1 MSSSP
6 ANPAPSPAKPRHR
19 RVTPLSARGEP
30 VVWITGMAMV
40 VCSMMIIALLALTVV
55 TGLLTFWPRPIDR
68 ITLRSGEELLGVPV
82 REEAYDAGPEDAST
96 IAALRAAGK
105 LDDSMFDDDDRP
117 IRRLYR
123 VGNREIYGEPFKWVP
138 LFSIEESSREPR
150 AVLLERLDWGVW
162 IGVPEAVIRQEEVV
176 LPAEAQVAE
185 QGRTESGLRFEQR
198 AIGAS
203 ESGGQRVL
211 RRTFL
216 AEGDTAWDV
225 FTQVHT
231 QARATAA
238 RVTRMQKHDV
248 GQVNYKL
255 EAARI
260 EYREAELEL
269 ARAQSGRYRPIGY
282 GLWIPIAGLAFAGI
296 GGGVWFAVSRQR
308 RERVGRAGPAGL
320 RMAGAVAWCIGL
332 AAMLG
337 AWLERPWSA
346 PSMTPERLAE
356 ARAEYE
362 ARTATLNAEYE
373 AILDRIRAID
383 AEDAAMRLVVREV
396 TTDRFA
402 PVRQTDADEPLRV
415 SQVVLGFE
423 ANQLTLGGKLG
434 VYFERWREFIFDP
447 PRDTNTAGGI
457 FPVIFGTVAL
467 TILLSIVVV
476 PLGVVAALYMREYA
490 KQGLVI
496 SIVRIAVNNLAGVPS
511 IVYGVFGLGFFCYF
525 VGEFVDTGPKA
536 ASVMSRGSWWV
547 GVAVLVAAGVS
558 AAWLG
563 LFARPTPGTAATATQ
578 RWMGWAAASI
588 WIASACGAIWLI
600 LGTPYFTGLFEASL
614 PNSVFR
620 SRGLLW
626 SALTLALLTLPVVI
640 VATEEAIAA
649 VPRTMREG
657 SYGCGASKWQ
667 TIRRIVLP
675 RAMPGIMT
683 GMILAMAR
691 GAGEVAPLMLVGV
704 VKLAPELP
712 IDGHFPFVHLE
723 RSFMHL
729 GFHIYDVGFQSPDS
743 EAARP
748 LVWSTTL
755 VLVIVVLMLNL
766 SAIRLRSRLRRRFV
780 GGAF

>member
-1 MSSSP
+1 MSAIP
-6 ANPAPSPAKPRHR
+6 VNPTQPRRHR

-40 VCSMMIIALLALTVV
+40 VCTLMIVVLLSLAAVM
-55 TGLLTFWPRPIDR
+55 GSLTFWPRPIDHV
-68 ITLRSGEELLGVPV
+68 TLRSGEKLLGVPV
-82 REEAYDAGPEDAST
+82 REESYDPGPEDAAA
-96 IAALRAAGK
+96 IAAARAEGK
-105 LDDSMFDDDDRP
+105 LDGAALDRDGRP

-138 LFSIEESSREPR
+138 LFTIAERHSEPR

-162 IGVPEAVIRQEEVV
+162 IGVPEAIVRQEEVV
-176 LPAEAQVAE
+176 LPDGAEVAATG
-185 QGRTESGLRFEQR
+185 QDASGLRFEQR
-198 AIGAS
+198 AVGQDAN
-203 ESGGQRVL
+203 GRQRVM

-216 AEGDTAWDV
+216 AEGDASWKV
-225 FTQVHT
+225 FNEFHPL
-231 QARATAA
+231 ARATAA
-238 RVTRMQKHDV
+238 RVKSMQRADV
-248 GQVNYKL
+248 GDVNARID
-255 EAARI
+255 AARLS
-260 EYREAELEL
+260 YRDAELQL
-269 ARAQSGRYRPIGY
+269 SRAKSGRYTPIGF
-282 GLWIPIAGLAFAGI
+282 GWWLAIAGTAAAALACAI
-296 GGGVWFAVSRQR
+296 GLPLSRQR
-308 RERVGRAGPAGL
+308 RNHDGRPQPIAF
-320 RMAGAVAWCIGL
+320 RMATAAAWLLGL
-332 AAMLG
+332 AALLG
-337 AWLERPWSA
+337 AWLERPWAA
-346 PSMTPERLAE
+346 PSMTEERLAE
-356 ARAEYE
+356 ARTDYE
-362 ARTATLNAEYE
+362 RQTAQLNAEYE
-373 AILDRIRAID
+373 ALLARIRAID
-383 AEDAAMRLVVREV
+383 AEDAAIRLVVREE
-396 TTDRFA
+396 TSGRFA
-402 PVRQTDADEPLRV
+402 PIRQTEPDEPLRL
-415 SQVVLGFE
+415 SQVVRGIEANRLGFW
-423 ANQLTLGGKLG
+423 GKAS
-434 VYFERWREFIFDP
+434 VYIQRWCEFLFDE

-457 FPVIFGTVAL
+457 FPVIFGTVSL

-490 KQGLVI
+490 RQGLVI
-496 SIVRIAVNNLAGVPS
+496 SAVRIAVNNLAGVPS

-536 ASVMSRGSWWV
+536 ASVASRAGWWIGVLTLV
-547 GVAVLVAAGVS
+547 GAGVG

-563 LFARPTPGTAATATQ
+563 LFARPTPGTAPSRNQ
-578 RWMGWAAASI
+578 GFMGWAAALI
-588 WIASACGAIWLI
+588 WVVAAGGAVWLI
-600 LGTPYFTGLFEASL
+600 LTTPYFTGLYEASL

-712 IDGHFPFVHLE
+712 VDGRFPFVHLE